1 MTWRGAL
8 ACLLL
13 TAGAARAEEARYR
26 LDPDHT
32 VVAFEASHIGYAS
45 VIGLFQHVTGSFR
58 FDDAT
63 RTLSDLR
70 VDVELASVFTNH
82 AKRDEH
88 LRSAEFLDA
97 ASQPVA
103 SFVMT
108 GAEALGDDHGRIT
121 GDLTLR
127 HTSRPVTLDVRLNR
141 LGPYPFGGSYV
152 LGASATTT
160 VKRSEFGSTYAVENG
175 WVADEI
181 PVRIEIEAIRE
192 ADG

>member
-1 MTWRGAL
+1 MIRRAVL
-8 ACLLL
+8 ACLVLA
-13 TAGAARAEEARYR
+13 AGAAHAEEARYR
-26 LDPDHT
+26 LDPEHT

-45 VIGLFQHVTGSFR
+45 VIGLFQQVTGSFR
-58 FDDAT
+58 FDEVT
-63 RTLSDLR
+63 RTLSGLQ
-70 VDVELASVFTNH
+70 VNVELASVFTNH

-103 SFVMT
+103 TFVMT
-108 GAEALGDDHGRIT
+108 GAEALDADHGRIT

-127 HTSRPVTLDVRLNR
+127 NTSRPVTLDVRLNR
-141 LGPYPFGGSYV
+141 LGPYPFGGNYV

-160 VKRSEFGSTYAVENG
+160 VKRSAFGSTYAVENG